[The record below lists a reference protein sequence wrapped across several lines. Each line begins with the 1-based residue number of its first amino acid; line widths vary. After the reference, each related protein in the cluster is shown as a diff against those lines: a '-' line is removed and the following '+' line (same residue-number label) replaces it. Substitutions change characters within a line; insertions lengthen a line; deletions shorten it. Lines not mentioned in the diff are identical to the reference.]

1 MNSSLNL
8 NNQQEKKKTKD
19 RTYHSRKKET
29 NETRHTNL
37 SICGGG
43 GGGYRCV
50 HRRRR
55 GRRSEWRGFNWKLG
69 SCEGSFQNSK
79 LCFIFLVTKRLYQI
93 SPYCSQPL
101 LSLRS
106 HRFRHFFRTSFALA
120 VEVLVAYLR
129 GCQGFVGLCD
139 FNRCSD
145 QRMFGFEDQYFY
157 FRIGICLYEFK

>member
-19 RTYHSRKKET
+19 RIYHSRKKET

-43 GGGYRCV
+43 GGGGNCRCV
-50 HRRRR
+50 HSRRR

-139 FNRCSD
+139 FNR
-145 QRMFGFEDQYFY
+145 
-157 FRIGICLYEFK
+157 